1 MEDNGGKYK
10 MATFSGGCF
19 WCMQPPFDN
28 LPGVVSTTVGYTGGT
43 EKNPSYHDVCYGRTD
58 HIESI
63 EVVYDPD
70 KVSYEQLLDVFWLN
84 IDPTDDGGQFVDRG
98 RHYKTA
104 IFYHDEEQKK
114 IAMTTPVFSTKVG
127 EGKSMSFVVPAEVV
141 AAGVPKATDGNVV
154 VAPRA
159 KGRFAVYR
167 YSGRWTTARENKARA
182 TLLAWIKEKEL
193 KTVGA
198 TETAN
203 YNSPMTLPFL
213 RRNEVL
219 VRLKN

>member
-1 MEDNGGKYK
+1 VSLGALQASGLISLRINLEQAKIMNSILILRTSLILLFIPLVSCATAEEKGKYETAK
-10 MATFSGGCF
+10 YEAVLTEGAFEIRTYPEIVVASAPMNATRSGSNSAFRSLFRYISGG
-19 WCMQPPFDN
+19 N
-28 LPGVVSTTVGYTGGT
+28 
-43 EKNPSYHDVCYGRTD
+43 
-58 HIESI
+58 
-63 EVVYDPD
+63 
-70 KVSYEQLLDVFWLN
+70 
-84 IDPTDDGGQFVDRG
+84 
-98 RHYKTA
+98 
-104 IFYHDEEQKK
+104 EEQKK

-154 VAPRA
+154 VATRA